1 MVLKG
6 QECLLTRDLIVTSTL
21 RFGGCRIYY
30 KMKYLYDI
38 YSHDC
43 LHMYINNNV
52 SFGMVLFCKCVREFG
67 KVWAFARAEFGMGGT
82 GICPSPQKFMFIRFC
97 TSGLASCSSSAPA
110 NDAANDC

>member
-43 LHMYINNNV
+43 LHFDVCFDKSWYRKLSFSYRNNDIIAV
-52 SFGMVLFCKCVREFG
+52 HLS
-67 KVWAFARAEFGMGGT
+67 
-82 GICPSPQKFMFIRFC
+82 
-97 TSGLASCSSSAPA
+97 
-110 NDAANDC
+110 

>member
-30 KMKYLYDI
+30 KMHYLYDI

-43 LHMYINNNV
+43 LTLIHVYIKLFFV
-52 SFGMVLFCKCVREFG
+52 TAALRIFVLFLI
-67 KVWAFARAEFGMGGT
+67 T
-82 GICPSPQKFMFIRFC
+82 
-97 TSGLASCSSSAPA
+97 A
-110 NDAANDC
+110 NVG

>member
-43 LHMYINNNV
+43 LINYDN
-52 SFGMVLFCKCVREFG
+52 SGSSEDISLFYGSNER
-67 KVWAFARAEFGMGGT
+67 
-82 GICPSPQKFMFIRFC
+82 
-97 TSGLASCSSSAPA
+97 
-110 NDAANDC
+110 

>member
-43 LHMYINNNV
+43 LSITAEIYRWQK
-52 SFGMVLFCKCVREFG
+52 S
-67 KVWAFARAEFGMGGT
+67 WPFAVIKSITVCR
-82 GICPSPQKFMFIRFC
+82 
-97 TSGLASCSSSAPA
+97 
-110 NDAANDC
+110 

>member
-21 RFGGCRIYY
+21 RFGGCQIYY

-43 LHMYINNNV
+43 LLYFYI
-52 SFGMVLFCKCVREFG
+52 
-67 KVWAFARAEFGMGGT
+67 
-82 GICPSPQKFMFIRFC
+82 IIIRPFYD
-97 TSGLASCSSSAPA
+97 TVATWHIEH
-110 NDAANDC
+110 

>member
-43 LHMYINNNV
+43 LTADIRNT
-52 SFGMVLFCKCVREFG
+52 REVTTNLW
-67 KVWAFARAEFGMGGT
+67 KIVIYT
-82 GICPSPQKFMFIRFC
+82 H
-97 TSGLASCSSSAPA
+97 L
-110 NDAANDC
+110 

>member
-21 RFGGCRIYY
+21 RFGGCRIYH

-43 LHMYINNNV
+43 LPFMIV
-52 SFGMVLFCKCVREFG
+52 KLF
-67 KVWAFARAEFGMGGT
+67 
-82 GICPSPQKFMFIRFC
+82 
-97 TSGLASCSSSAPA
+97 TSYPDKAMI
-110 NDAANDC
+110 

>member
-43 LHMYINNNV
+43 LPV
-52 SFGMVLFCKCVREFG
+52 
-67 KVWAFARAEFGMGGT
+67 AT
-82 GICPSPQKFMFIRFC
+82 GITVRTVTSMSKETAPVPFC
-97 TSGLASCSSSAPA
+97 IATQHAYH
-110 NDAANDC
+110 D

>member
-6 QECLLTRDLIVTSTL
+6 QECLLTRDLIVTSTM

-43 LHMYINNNV
+43 LGVTIMFVGYLIYINN
-52 SFGMVLFCKCVREFG
+52 LK
-67 KVWAFARAEFGMGGT
+67 KT
-82 GICPSPQKFMFIRFC
+82 
-97 TSGLASCSSSAPA
+97 
-110 NDAANDC
+110 

>member
-43 LHMYINNNV
+43 LLGVLDNGVADIN
-52 SFGMVLFCKCVREFG
+52 
-67 KVWAFARAEFGMGGT
+67 GGIIEL
-82 GICPSPQKFMFIRFC
+82 GE
-97 TSGLASCSSSAPA
+97 L
-110 NDAANDC
+110 